1 MLVLLMPMGMELI
14 AALRAGYLL
23 AAMAILVVYAIPG
36 LRDRFLTYGPR
47 NEPAGIQRREQGQQV
62 FYDECLDYIASIKV
76 PHSWFRHFYMVSVVS
91 SMVWLQQL
99 YTRGPIL
106 HKVLSNTSTNNPS
119 MSFNQ
124 LVLCWTLLTIQ
135 GSRRLYE
142 SMILAKPSLSEMWVG
157 HYLLGLLYYTA
168 MSLAIWIEGAPALRS
183 TQEPLGDAMISA
195 PSISTFV
202 FLPIFLLASG
212 IQHDA
217 HCYLNSLR
225 KYAMPSHPAFHA
237 VVSPHYTAECAI
249 YFSLMFLAA
258 PSGQLVNNTLLAAFL
273 FVVIEL
279 GVSAD
284 ISKQWYMRK
293 FGADLVEHKRRMIP
307 GIW

>member
-1 MLVLLMPMGMELI
+1 MQVLFIPMDMDVI
-14 AALRAGYLL
+14 AAFRAGYLL
-23 AAMAILVVYAIPG
+23 LAIGILGVYAIPA
-36 LRDRFLTYGPR
+36 LRDRFLAYGPR
-47 NEPAGIQRREQGQQV
+47 NEPAGIQRRQQQHQV
-62 FYDECLDYIASIKV
+62 FYDKCLDYVASIKV

-106 HKVLSNTSTNNPS
+106 HNVLSNTSTNKPS

-157 HYLLGLLYYTA
+157 HYLLGLLYYIA
-168 MSLAIWIEGAPALRS
+168 MSVAIWIEGAPALRS

-212 IQHDA
+212 IQHDT

-249 YFSLMFLAA
+249 YFSLIFLAA
-258 PSGQLVNNTLLAAFL
+258 PSGQVVNKTLLAAFV